1 MTSSIDHVLAA
12 LDAPRYSLRDA
23 LPSLP
28 DAAGLYA
35 IHGTQ
40 AVWHALHLGEPV
52 AHLPLYVGKAED
64 SLVTRDLKTHFGN
77 GRTGSSTVRRTF
89 AALLRADLGLAGV
102 PRNAAKPGHFS
113 NYGLSPSN
121 DQRLTDW
128 MRAHLEIAVWV
139 TDRSQPL
146 RDIERDVLRRL
157 NPPLNIQVVDHRWKA
172 QVQSCRAAMAAE
184 ARAWTTAS
192 DPNSPSSV

>member
-1 MTSSIDHVLAA
+1 MTIDVDDVLAA
-12 LDAPRYSLRDA
+12 LDAPRYSLRDV

-28 DAAGLYA
+28 NAAGLYA
-35 IHGTQ
+35 IHGCD
-40 AVWHALHLGEPV
+40 AVWEALHLGEPG

-77 GRTGSSTVRRTF
+77 GRTGSSTLRRTF
-89 AALLRADLGLAGV
+89 AALLRADLGLTGM
-102 PRNAAKPGHFS
+102 PRNPANPGHFS
-113 NYGLSPSN
+113 SYGLSPN
-121 DQRLTDW
+121 DDQRLTDW

-146 RDIERDVLRRL
+146 RDVERDVLRRL
-157 NPPLNIQVVDHRWKA
+157 NPPLNIQGVDHRWKA

-184 ARAWTTAS
+184 ARAWTPS
-192 DPNSPSSV
+192 RSPSSM